1 MGNHQS
7 QQPQSPVDVVRRPP
21 TRPEAPPSARPISQ
35 LGPNGPSYHSPEN
48 LVLPK
53 EIPIM
58 KLRPVSMELSKYNP
72 EYQDIYGYKDNEDLE
87 NEQENEDKSE
97 TVENFSKSPP
107 RPPPPSQN
115 GHIPNS
121 ALDKD
126 RPVSQ
131 VSPVQNG
138 NVKTEPK
145 KVKINENV
153 AYRPTHRRQMS
164 ASGSSNLTGQE
175 HIIFEEPE
183 ESIDMRGKIDPLYQS
198 YPGVSLPVKNNFNLD
213 YSYQLTYVQLAEHRR
228 QKTLEELERK
238 TGKKISELSADLNE
252 NVEKPPF
259 MRDEYS
265 RVSTRSTGSTG
276 SGLTNKKKKAPAPP
290 SQPPPGPPAPPSK
303 SGVPIQKPKTPVY
316 SPENEPIPDYDL
328 GESPKRQFILPRYT
342 VGPVPKN
349 VPPPTPPQPNISKP
363 KKKEVSVK
371 RTNSMQEGRPEIIL
385 KKTPSINTLK
395 TSENM
400 SGHIPWLLEMKHI
413 SESKAARRQISQDS
427 AEVEPPPAES
437 KETDSEYSKLKTDIP
452 LNSSQTK
459 LVFESSKGDF
469 KVEMPD
475 LAKDDTDKEEIFAL
489 EELDKSIGEVNNDS
503 VVEEKPHERKGSLT
517 NEKPASPKLARHHS
531 STVFDRKSTPAY
543 ERANSSPGDPVRRL
557 NSLLQHDIKVTAKAK
572 CHKLVKP
579 TTPVPPKP
587 KDPHEIFREILA
599 KACVAREE
607 RVKVEGTI
615 DEQLKPSASD
625 ANLGKVLDSNDENK
639 LDTQSQ
645 ASNMS
650 NDSNRKESERKN
662 SSNEPPEVKPK
673 PPRYH
678 KNVTLNKTNISQPAW
693 KQKSKSGGSN
703 NFEPPHKAAAASFD
717 WTPEVDLDSDDN
729 LSDREEISMRKG
741 ASEGFKSS
749 IIPST
754 VLDLKSQKKQKGGK
768 YKKQAP
774 EPSEAEPSTKTKFGS
789 VKKLKKSVH
798 KGVRNAFGSISKASG
813 KLLRKQRTEEMET
826 VDNAP
831 KNWKFEKTPE
841 MKRSKS
847 LDNYDRYRMSNGYA
861 VSDSEY
867 DGHSEAE
874 SIQNGAVNSD
884 DETSDDGIAEQIA
897 QNIKR
902 AGIAYVNDKGEL
914 VVLPDD
920 KTAEN
925 DSKEI
930 KHDKKK
936 RRNKKQDKAHG
947 ENLREKERK
956 IEEERRKQLELELEM
971 HKIREAETRER
982 LQRLEAAQ
990 LQQQISAQ
998 IMQRQQQ
1005 QNYTMLTA
1013 PPLPPAGVFPPNYS
1027 SRTDTQQTAGFPNL
1041 YNQQLPQNPYLSNP
1055 GLYSQPTGP
1064 LLNGSAPNLTYNLE
1078 DYMRMLGLQTPP
1090 TSQQMAFFLNNMT
1103 LNGMNGLNG
1112 FPQQSDRKS
1121 NPILY
1126 DILHPE
1132 PMKQSCGM
1140 QAIDPSANKYNM
1152 WSSSPNLNNEQ
1163 TSEPKDT
1170 VINDFVASYQSNGAK
1185 EMDRQ
1190 ASKSRNPL
1198 YSSDDSDSG
1207 LSPSRTMA
1215 RAQVPD
1221 FRPIPVRT
1229 ESGKFMKKY
1238 SRPLRDFEDSKSV
1251 PDFDLPHNHVN
1262 EIPLRQRG
1270 GSGSVSPTNSL
1281 STNDSTAV
1289 SSSDTPS
1296 SPGKYSDSQYSPAI
1310 ATKIYGPTGFK
1321 TVVDFSKGSGSNG
1334 QVT

>member
-1 MGNHQS
+1 
-7 QQPQSPVDVVRRPP
+7 
-21 TRPEAPPSARPISQ
+21 
-35 LGPNGPSYHSPEN
+35 
-48 LVLPK
+48 
-53 EIPIM
+53 M

-72 EYQDIYGYKDNEDLE
+72 DYQDIYGYKENENLDNE
-87 NEQENEDKSE
+87 QPNEDNSE
-97 TVENFSKSPP
+97 SVENLSKSPA
-107 RPPPPSQN
+107 RPPPPLQN

-121 ALDKD
+121 GSSDRE

-138 NVKTEPK
+138 NVKSEPK

-164 ASGSSNLTGQE
+164 AAGSSNLTGQE

-183 ESIDMRGKIDPLYQS
+183 ENLDMRGKIDPLYQS

-213 YSYQLTYVQLAEHRR
+213 YSYQLTYVQLAESRR
-228 QKTLEELERK
+228 QKTLEELEKK
-238 TGKKISELSADLNE
+238 TGKRISELSADLNE

-276 SGLTNKKKKAPAPP
+276 SGLTNKKKKAPPPP
-290 SQPPPGPPAPPSK
+290 SQAPPAPPAPPSK
-303 SGVPIQKPKTPVY
+303 SGVPFQKPKTPVY

-328 GESPKRQFILPRYT
+328 GESPKRQFILPRYS
-342 VGPVPKN
+342 VGPAPKN
-349 VPPPTPPQPNISKP
+349 VPPPPPPQPNFSKP
-363 KKKEVSVK
+363 NKKEVSVK
-371 RTNSMQEGRPEIIL
+371 RANSMQEGRPEIIL
-385 KKTPSINTLK
+385 KKTPSINTAK
-395 TSENM
+395 TPDNPT
-400 SGHIPWLLEMKHI
+400 GHIPWLLEMKHI
-413 SESKAARRQISQDS
+413 SESKAARRQLSQDS
-427 AEVEPPPAES
+427 AEIEPPPKDS
-437 KETDSEYSKLKTDIP
+437 KESESECSTLKAELP
-452 LNSSQTK
+452 RNSSQTK

-469 KVEMPD
+469 KAEVPD
-475 LAKDDTDKEEIFAL
+475 LARNNTDREEIFAL
-489 EELDKSIGEVNNDS
+489 EELDKSIGEVNNNDS
-503 VVEEKPHERKGSLT
+503 VVEEKPHERRGSLT

-531 STVFDRKSTPAY
+531 STVYDRKGTPSY

-557 NSLLQHDIKVTAKAK
+557 NSLLQHDIKATAQAK
-572 CHKLVKP
+572 CHKLNKQ

-587 KDPHEIFREILA
+587 KDPHEVFREILA
-599 KACVAREE
+599 KACNARDE

-615 DEQLKPSASD
+615 DDKLKTNASD
-625 ANLGKVLDSNDENK
+625 ASLGRVLDDSKLENHRQTSNV
-639 LDTQSQ
+639 
-645 ASNMS
+645 S
-650 NDSNRKESERKN
+650 NDSDKKGSESRN
-662 SSNEPPEVKPK
+662 SSSEPPEVRPK

-678 KNVTLNKTNISQPAW
+678 KNVTLNKTNNNQPAW
-693 KQKSKSGGSN
+693 KQRSLSGGNKTN

-729 LSDREEISMRKG
+729 LSDREELSMRKG

-749 IIPST
+749 IVPNT
-754 VLDLKSQKKQKGGK
+754 VTDLKSQKKQKGGK

-774 EPSEAEPSTKTKFGS
+774 EPSEVEPNNKTKFGS

-826 VDNAP
+826 VGDAP
-831 KNWKFEKTPE
+831 RNWKFEKTPE

-874 SIQNGAVNSD
+874 SIPNGHIDSD

-914 VVLPDD
+914 VVLPDE
-920 KTAEN
+920 KTAEIE
-925 DSKEI
+925 SKEM
-930 KHDKKK
+930 KHEKKK
-936 RRNKKQDKAHG
+936 KRNKKQDKAV
-947 ENLREKERK
+947 ESLREKERK
-956 IEEERRKQLELELEM
+956 MEEERRKQLELELEM
-971 HKIREAETRER
+971 HKIREAETRDR

-990 LQQQISAQ
+990 LQQQMAAQ
-998 IMQRQQQ
+998 LLQQQQQQQQQ
-1005 QNYTMLTA
+1005 QNYGMMTA

-1027 SRTDTQQTAGFPNL
+1027 NRTDGQQNASFPNL
-1041 YNQQLPQNPYLSNP
+1041 YNQQVPQNPYLSNP
-1055 GLYSQPTGP
+1055 TLYGQPSGS
-1064 LLNGSAPNLTYNLE
+1064 LINGSVPNMTYNLE

-1103 LNGMNGLNG
+1103 INGMNGLNG

-1132 PMKQSCGM
+1132 PVKPSCGM

-1163 TSEPKDT
+1163 TSDPKDT
-1170 VINDFVASYQSNGAK
+1170 VLNDFVASYQNSGAK
-1185 EMDRQ
+1185 EVDRKS
-1190 ASKSRNPL
+1190 SKSRNPL

-1215 RAQVPD
+1215 CAQVQD

-1238 SRPLRDFEDSKSV
+1238 SRPPRDFDDSSKSM
-1251 PDFDLPHNHVN
+1251 PDFDFSHNHVN

-1296 SPGKYSDSQYSPAI
+1296 SPGKSSGSQYSPAI

-1321 TVVDFSKGSGSNG
+1321 TVVDFSKGSGNNG
-1334 QVT
+1334 QVTQDDTSKSCQM